1 MNNLSPNNSNLRDIL
16 RISLE
21 DISNMNLIEYN
32 NKHYILKEDLNN
44 YMINTDTKNQ
54 NIVLESIYDFYNINS
69 VDIIDESNDNKSNDE
84 SFICEFMIL
93 IESLDPDQVMSV
105 AAGKQNTKMFMDQIA
120 ATILRRDYDKLSE
133 INRYIR
139 DCDIILEDIKE
150 EKKNI
155 NSKSNSSYKFTA
167 KFFFIIIKKLF
178 RIFIYPKIISKTM
191 KLPKPIENTMRK
203 IDSSID
209 RMLKKAGDK
218 AYSTIV
224 NKPSSS
230 RSSNI
235 NLSKAFAIG
244 DTIGALSDIAD
255 DAKYLYLSIK
265 DYEELLNIYETKIN
279 QIKSNLESQKK
290 KLESKDK

>member
-69 VDIIDESNDNKSNDE
+69 VDIIDESSDNKSNDE
-84 SFICEFMIL
+84 SFIYEFMIL

-191 KLPKPIENTMRK
+191 KLPKAIENTIKK
-203 IDSSID
+203 IDDSID

-230 RSSNI
+230 RSSKV

-290 KLESKDK
+290 RLESKDK